1 MTTRTARAL
10 RAALIMTAIAAPASV
25 HAQTA
30 GDPSNTR
37 GLSLGLH
44 TGGYGVAYKGDREGS
59 GGGLGF
65 QIGYGFSDRFTG
77 YLGFD
82 AASISQGD
90 GFEGLEAGDD
100 YTFIFMDLG
109 GRFHFRP
116 DSRWV
121 PFLDVAG
128 TVVGLGFDNM
138 EGQETTFGGASL
150 SLGAGLLYYVSPT
163 LALEGGASFS
173 GGSLMQREIA
183 GSTTDVDMGVAG
195 VRMQVG
201 VSYRPFR

>member
-1 MTTRTARAL
+1 MTTTTARAL
-10 RAALIMTAIAAPASV
+10 SAALFIAAIAAPAS
-25 HAQTA
+25 AQVA
-30 GDPSNTR
+30 DDPSNTR

-44 TGGYGVAYKGDREGS
+44 TGGYGVAYEGDRDGS

-82 AASISQGD
+82 AASISEGD
-90 GFEGLEAGDD
+90 GFEGLRTGDD

-138 EGQETTFGGASL
+138 EGQETTLGGASL

-173 GGSLMQREIA
+173 GGSLMEREIA
-183 GSTTDVDMGVAG
+183 GSTTDVDVKVAG